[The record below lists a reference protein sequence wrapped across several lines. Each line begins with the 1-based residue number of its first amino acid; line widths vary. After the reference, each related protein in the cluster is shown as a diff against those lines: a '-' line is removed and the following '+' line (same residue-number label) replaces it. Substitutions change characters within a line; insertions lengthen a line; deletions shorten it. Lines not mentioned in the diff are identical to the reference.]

1 MWTPEFMCCE
11 AQSKGRKCRFG
22 CFTREILSAAD
33 CRQREKTTHEIV
45 AEEPQKEGEN
55 DYEKGTYWSSGCRP
69 HWQAAR

>member
-45 AEEPQKEGEN
+45 AEEP
-55 DYEKGTYWSSGCRP
+55 
-69 HWQAAR
+69 